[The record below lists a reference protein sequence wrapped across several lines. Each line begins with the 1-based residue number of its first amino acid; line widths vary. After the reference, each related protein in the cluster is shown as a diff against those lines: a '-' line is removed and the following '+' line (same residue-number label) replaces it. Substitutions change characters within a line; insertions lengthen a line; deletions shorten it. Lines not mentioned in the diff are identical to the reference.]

1 MNTTTGNL
9 YLQVYNA
16 PSNKY
21 IEIPSN
27 VGTIS
32 FLTTPTGFTSYA
44 TTSNFSGF
52 YFSRP
57 VKINKAIEMLPI
69 NIGANNTTGNVTY
82 SINIGAGNN
91 DIFTRSSYINAQA
104 VSATNLGILNGSID
118 STYSTNLGSY
128 NSFEN
133 AQSSLNLGLDNS
145 ISGSFKGLNL
155 GFSNSITTGDYNL
168 IFGFNNSINSG
179 LNILLI
185 GTDNTQLAVIEN
197 SNILGNFNTAQN
209 VNFLNSFGFSNIFSN
224 LDNSFNLG
232 NSNKYY
238 DSNNITMLN
247 NSNTISGSSSE
258 IILGNSNTLINSS
271 ADLII
276 GSNNITNFTTGN
288 NINGSN
294 NNLINGNSNNIYAS
308 QNSISN
314 SNSNYI
320 FGLSNAASGLSNS
333 IVLGLYNSL
342 DQSIINQLYRIELT
356 GITGKAAGQTPF
368 TGITGYRM
376 VKYIGVPGSGG
387 NNNFIA
393 GQFNS
398 TSLNYNSYIIGENN
412 QVLNNA
418 NSYIFGTNNY
428 LEENN
433 SSFAFGAN
441 NSISGFQNYVI
452 GNNNSVRSGDYNSI
466 LIGISHQFTG
476 ADKVSSINIASVDS
490 SIEVSP
496 GDIKFNSPNRPKI
509 NNEDI
514 TIKSDLNEYTK
525 KSEIIQ
531 NSGIFDSL
539 KFYDPNYNRLADQVE
554 LQTFTYSGKEN
565 RYFGAFSGKNS
576 NYDTIYFNG
585 FFREQ
590 PISYYTGAFVVQGNK
605 YYWSNDLNYNIIF
618 SNTMTSSGSWMLT
631 SSHNFDTFFYNKSTN
646 TGVFPMTNWI
656 KTGYNIAGLG
666 GLSKGTGITI
676 TNFTFDNVIDGVF
689 ARETLNA
696 SQNLVLKSFNIFG
709 TSAYTSN
716 QGMSVIYGNHTNPKF
731 TPTWLVVD
739 NFSSGVY
746 YRNDNYSSTQ
756 TPQSGWVVTGFL
768 GYTGQDPYM
777 PTPFLN
783 GTYGMKLSMGSRQ
796 AVIRSS
802 DPTLGTVYIPIYY

>member
-44 TTSNFSGF
+44 TTRNFSGF

-118 STYSTNLGSY
+118 STYSTNLGSC

-209 VNFLNSFGFSNIFSN
+209 VNFLNSLGFSNIFSN

-476 ADKVSSINIASVDS
+476 ADKIASVNIASVNNR
-490 SIEVSP
+490 IEVSP
-496 GDIKFNSPNRPKI
+496 SDIKLTSTNRPKI
-509 NNEDI
+509 NGENI
-514 TIKSDLNEYTK
+514 
-525 KSEIIQ
+525 IIQ
-531 NSGIFDSL
+531 SEFDTISNSIKQNSSGL
-539 KFYDPNYNRLADQVE
+539 FYTDVFQDPNYDKLADRII
-554 LQTFTYSGKEN
+554 LPSF
-565 RYFGAFSGKNS
+565 
-576 NYDTIYFNG
+576 
-585 FFREQ
+585 
-590 PISYYTGAFVVQGNK
+590 
-605 YYWSNDLNYNIIF
+605 NYNSGASTNIT
-618 SNTMTSSGSWMLT
+618 SPQQELTSTSS
-631 SSHNFDTFFYNKSTN
+631 
-646 TGVFPMTNWI
+646 
-656 KTGYNIAGLG
+656 
-666 GLSKGTGITI
+666 LS
-676 TNFTFDNVIDGVF
+676 
-689 ARETLNA
+689 LN
-696 SQNLVLKSFNIFG
+696 NFNIFST
-709 TSAYTSN
+709 TSYTGPRFN
-716 QGMSVIYGNHTNPKF
+716 VIFGNHTNSQFSPA
-731 TPTWLVVD
+731 WLVVD
-739 NFSSGVY
+739 RSTSGVY
-746 YRNDNYSSTQ
+746 YKNDITPFNA
-756 TPQSGWVVTGFL
+756 TPQTGWIATGFAGGIGNTANIQINLKMGTRTGFL
-768 GYTGQDPYM
+768 SSSSSS
-777 PTPFLN
+777 F
-783 GTYGMKLSMGSRQ
+783 GTF
-796 AVIRSS
+796 
-802 DPTLGTVYIPIYY
+802 YIPIVY